1 MNLLGEFNIYNVLAA
16 MIAFYGRGYSMESI
30 IEQIEQLPPVK
41 GRMEKVCSDLPVQI
55 FIDYAH
61 TQMQLKRR
69 LKQRNLIKRVS

>member
-1 MNLLGEFNIYNVLAA
+1 

-41 GRMEKVCSDLPVQI
+41 GRMESMFRSTCAN

-61 TQMQLKRR
+61 TQMQLKRQ
-69 LKQRNLIKRVS
+69 LKRRNL